1 MKMEDRDDERVL
13 SLCGTI
19 LNRKKLL
26 HCEMC
31 GTVLGPACY
40 LDFVKHRTRAL
51 ARRAD
56 DRNLCDICA
65 RKSTAKSSA
74 DDAPI

>member
-1 MKMEDRDDERVL
+1 MVDTDEERVL

-31 GTVLGPACY
+31 GAVLGPACY
-40 LDFVKHRTRAL
+40 LDFVKRRTASV
-51 ARRAD
+51 ARVAAKRQ
-56 DRNLCDICA
+56 LCDLCA
-65 RKSTAKSSA
+65 RKSSAKSSA
-74 DDAPI
+74 DDAPA